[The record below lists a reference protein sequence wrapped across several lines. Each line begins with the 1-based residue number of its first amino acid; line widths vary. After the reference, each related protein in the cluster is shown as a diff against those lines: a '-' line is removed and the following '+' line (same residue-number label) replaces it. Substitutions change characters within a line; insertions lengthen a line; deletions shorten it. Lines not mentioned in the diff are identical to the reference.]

1 MSETKSLEEQVHKEF
16 ERFKKTMEELT
27 YLKSLSS
34 DLRTYRRMIKIKR
47 YD

>member
-1 MSETKSLEEQVHKEF
+1 MSETKSLVEQLHKEF
-16 ERFKKTMEELT
+16 EGFKKSMEELN
-27 YLKSLSS
+27 YLKSVSS